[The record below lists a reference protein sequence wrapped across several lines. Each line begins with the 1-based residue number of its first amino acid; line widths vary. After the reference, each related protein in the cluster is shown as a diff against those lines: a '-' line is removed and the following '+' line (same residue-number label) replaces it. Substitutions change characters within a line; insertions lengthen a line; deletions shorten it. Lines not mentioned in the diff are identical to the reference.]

1 MPILDISREISEATA
16 VWPGDTPFQAR
27 RVMSIAAG
35 CSCNVGTVTMSLHT
49 GTHADAPVHYLD
61 DDVGAGEVP
70 LEPYLGSARVV
81 DVSPTGAISVQ
92 DLRGK
97 YLQGAERVLLK
108 TGTAPDDKVFPLAF
122 ASLSPE
128 AATFL
133 ADLGV
138 RLVGI
143 DTPSVD
149 SFDSKTLPTH
159 KVLRA
164 RRVAV
169 LENLNLRDTEPG
181 DYQLVALPLRLKG
194 LDASPVRAVL
204 IRP

>member
-1 MPILDISREISEATA
+1 MPIVDISQEVSAATA
-16 VWPGDTPFQAR
+16 VWPGDTPFATR

-49 GTHADAPVHYLD
+49 GTHADAPVHYLEGD
-61 DDVGAGEVP
+61 LGAGEVD
-70 LEPYLGSARVV
+70 LEPYLGPARVV
-81 DVSPTGAISVQ
+81 EVNPKGAIGVQ
-92 DLRGK
+92 DLEGR
-97 YLQGAERVLLK
+97 YLHGAERVLLK
-108 TGTAPDDKVFPLAF
+108 TGTAPDATIFPLDF

-169 LENLNLRDTEPG
+169 LENLNLSDIESG
-181 DYQLVALPLRLKG
+181 DYQLIALPLRLKG